1 MFGPNQLLRK
11 NHKIYCR
18 NAQLCTRSTVLAL
31 DTRSTV
37 LKFQNNRASKS
48 QKRCSHHPLPIFLE
62 KWQNSSKV
70 TEMNPFLSSTKAKK
84 FFFHQSH
91 NCNPFK
97 ITVSSTMMLLPGA
110 QKQSCPPVRP
120 SAKRTLSPSSTTS
133 SGHHVKTTVR
143 KVHGVQGLSAFTT
156 VIRPNFGLKIHR
168 LALSNHLVKPA

>member
-1 MFGPNQLLRK
+1 MLLGK
-11 NHKIYCR
+11 DDKICRR
-18 NAQLCTRSTVLAL
+18 NAQLCTRSTVLAQ

-37 LKFQNNRASKS
+37 LKFQNNRASKF
-48 QKRCSHHPLPIFLE
+48 QKRCSHQHHPLPIFLE

-70 TEMNPFLSSTKAKK
+70 TEMSPFLSSTKAKK

-143 KVHGVQGLSAFTT
+143 KAHGVQGLSAFTT
-156 VIRPNFGLKIHR
+156 VIRPNFSLQIHR
-168 LALSNHLVKPA
+168 LALSNHIVKPA

>member
-1 MFGPNQLLRK
+1 MFGPNQLLGK

-37 LKFQNNRASKS
+37 LKFQNNRASKF
-48 QKRCSHHPLPIFLE
+48 QNRCSHHSLPIFLE

-133 SGHHVKTTVR
+133 SGHHVKTIVR
-143 KVHGVQGLSAFTT
+143 KPHGVHGLSAFTT
-156 VIRPNFGLKIHR
+156 VIWPNFSLQIHR
-168 LALSNHLVKPA
+168 LALSNHIVKPA